1 MKLDDLLYYYN
12 KFKFGEDN
20 FHNLMK
26 NRVREVLLISSLF
39 DAYVLEQD
47 GRLSEQIYGQY
58 SLLNLSTAPRITTV
72 NFTDDAIEIIKNKK
86 FDLVIIMMRIG
97 GTTPFD
103 LASQIKK
110 IHPELPL
117 LLLLN
122 KQSYIDVIEQ
132 KMQVL
137 HNFDE
142 VFLWNGDTKLF
153 LAMIKSVEDRL
164 NVDSDTVQGNVRVI
178 LLVENSISYY
188 SQFLPLFYSVGLK
201 TTQELIEAELNQIN
215 VRLRMRARPK
225 ILMVHNYEEAIEI
238 FHKYK
243 NNLLCVITNVN
254 LPRNGKIDE
263 MGGVKLIR
271 EIRDQNSHIPVL
283 IQSSELRNEVE
294 ARKLKAEFIHKYSK
308 RLMHDVR
315 DFVRYNLGFGDFIFR
330 DLKNRELRRA
340 KNVYQMEKI
349 LAKIPEESILYHGE
363 HNHFSAWMIAHNEYQ
378 IAEQIRPMETTDF
391 FSTEEIRKFL
401 VATIRKVRHSQYRGK
416 VIDYEPGMIPEEQK
430 IIRLADGSLGGKGR
444 GLAFLNALLVTME
457 LNKEFVGTEI
467 KLPITAIIGTNEFD
481 NFIDQNN
488 IETNRLLSMSDEEI
502 DKYFMACSIS
512 AKLKKKLSLLL
523 DSIAL
528 PLAVRSSGLLEDS
541 QSQPFAG
548 IYRTFM
554 LPNNHTDKAVRVQ
567 QLANAIKC
575 VFASPFFGG
584 AKKYIE
590 SINYKIEEE
599 KMAVIIQVIAGSK
612 HRDNLYYPE
621 FSGTAQS
628 YNFYPISN
636 MKHSDGIASLAVG
649 LGKSVVD
656 GGRSFRFCPSF
667 PRINLLEPVGIVENN
682 QRKFYGLDLNINGIT
697 DLQGEDSFLVY
708 NRIKNIDMQE
718 TFKEM
723 TSVWDYENFEFID
736 GDFAKGPRVLTF
748 RNQIYYE
755 TFPLAALLRRILE
768 IGEMAIGVPVEIE
781 YAICLT
787 KSELNPVPS
796 FYLLQ
801 IRPLSVNKEEI
812 DIKLDEINSEDILLY
827 TQRGIGNGKI
837 SHIKDIVYIDP
848 EEFDNTKTM
857 EMILEIEKLNEKIK
871 KTKSKYL
878 LIGPGRWGSSD
889 RFLGIPVRWAQI
901 NCAKVIVETS
911 LEKFSVEASQG
922 SHFFHNIVAME
933 VGYLTVNH
941 NSETGKLDWDWLKKQ
956 KVAEK
961 LKYAFHI
968 KLEQELS
975 VKIDGRSGNS
985 VIYKSGEI

>member
-20 FHNLMK
+20 FHNLMQ
-26 NRVREVLLISSLF
+26 NRVHEVLLISSLF

-47 GRLSEQIYGQY
+47 GRLSEQIYGEY

-72 NFTDDAIEIIKNKK
+72 NFTGDAIEMIKNKK
-86 FDLVIIMMRIG
+86 FDLVIVMMRIG
-97 GTTPFD
+97 GTTSFE
-103 LASQIKK
+103 LASQIKE
-110 IHPELPL
+110 IQPELPL

-122 KQSYIDVIEQ
+122 KQAYIDVIEM
-132 KMQVL
+132 KPQVL
-137 HNFDE
+137 TNFDE

-164 NVDSDTVQGNVRVI
+164 NVDHDTVQGNVRVI

-201 TTQELIEAELNQIN
+201 TTQELIEAELDQIN
-215 VRLRMRARPK
+215 KRLRMRARPK
-225 ILMVHNYEEAIEI
+225 VLMAHNYEEAIDI
-238 FHKYK
+238 FQKYK

-254 LPRNGKIDE
+254 LRRKGLIDE
-263 MGGVKLIR
+263 MAGVKLIR
-271 EIRDQNSHIPVL
+271 EIRDQNSQIPVL

-294 ARKLKAEFIHKYSK
+294 ARKLKAEFIHKYSN
-308 RLMHDVR
+308 RLLHEIR
-315 DFVRYNLGFGDFIFR
+315 DFIRYNLGFGDFIFR
-330 DLKNRELRRA
+330 DLKHHEISRA

-349 LAKIPEESILYHGE
+349 LEKIPDQSILYHGE
-363 HNHFSAWMIAHNEYQ
+363 HNHFSAWMMAHNEYQ
-378 IAEQIRPMETTDF
+378 IAEQIRPIETTDF
-391 FSTEEIRKFL
+391 FSVDEIRKFL
-401 VATIRKVRHSQYRGK
+401 VATIRKIRHLQYRGK

-457 LNKEFVGTEI
+457 LGKEFDGIDI
-467 KLPITAIIGTNEFD
+467 KLPVTAIIGTKEFD
-481 NFIDQNN
+481 DFIEQNGV
-488 IETNRLLSMSDEEI
+488 EPYRLLNKTDDEI
-502 DKYFMACSIS
+502 DRFFMSCSIS
-512 AKLKKKLSLLL
+512 KELKEKLSLLL
-523 DSIAL
+523 ESIDQ

-554 LPNNHTDKAVRVQ
+554 LPNNNNDKAIRLQ
-567 QLANAIKC
+567 QLANAIKS
-575 VFASPFFGG
+575 VFASPFLEG

-612 HRDNLYYPE
+612 QREELYYPE

-628 YNFYPISN
+628 YNFYPIAN

-656 GGRSFRFCPSF
+656 GGRAFRFCPSF

-682 QRKFYGLDLNINGIT
+682 QRKYYGLNLKTSDLT
-697 DLQGEDSFLVY
+697 CLEGEDSFLVN
-708 NRIKNIDMQE
+708 NRIKNVDMQE
-718 TFKEM
+718 TFKQM

-736 GDFAKGPRVLTF
+736 GDFAKGPRVLTY
-748 RNQIYYE
+748 RNQIYYDK
-755 TFPLAALLRRILE
+755 FPLASLLRRILD

-781 YAICLT
+781 YAACL
-787 KSELNPVPS
+787 KQCDSNPNPS
-796 FYLLQ
+796 FSLLQ
-801 IRPLSVNKEEI
+801 IRPLSVNKEKI
-812 DIKLDEINSEDILLY
+812 DIKLNEINSEDILLY

-848 EEFDNTKTM
+848 DEFDNTKTL
-857 EMILEIEKLNEKIK
+857 EMVLEIEKINEKLK
-871 KTKSKYL
+871 NSNRKYL

-901 NCAKVIVETS
+901 NCAKIIVETS

-922 SHFFHNIVAME
+922 SHFFHNIIAME

-941 NSETGKLDWDWLKKQ
+941 NNESGKLDWGWLKKQ
-956 KVAEK
+956 KIDEK
-961 LKYAFHI
+961 LKYTYHV

-975 VKIDGRSGNS
+975 VKIDGRTGNS
-985 VIYKSGEI
+985 VIYKKG

>member
-47 GRLSEQIYGQY
+47 GRLSEQIYGEY

-72 NFTDDAIEIIKNKK
+72 NFTDEAIELIKNRK
-86 FDLVIIMMRIG
+86 FDLVIVMMRIG
-97 GTTPFD
+97 GTTPFE
-103 LASQIKK
+103 LASQIKQ

-122 KQSYIDVIEQ
+122 KQAYIDVVEL
-132 KMQVL
+132 KPQVL
-137 HNFDE
+137 KNFDE
-142 VFLWNGDTKLF
+142 VFLWNGNAKLF

-188 SQFLPLFYSVGLK
+188 SQFLPIFYSVGLK

-215 VRLRMRARPK
+215 KRMRMRARPK
-225 ILMVHNYEEAIEI
+225 ILMAHNYEDAIEV
-238 FHKYK
+238 FHKYR

-254 LPRNGKIDE
+254 LRKQGKIDE
-263 MGGVKLIR
+263 VGGVKLIR

-283 IQSSELRNEVE
+283 IQSSEIRNEVE
-294 ARKLKAEFIHKYSK
+294 ARKLGAEFIHKYSN
-308 RLMHDVR
+308 RLLYEVR
-315 DFVRYNLGFGDFIFR
+315 NFVRYNLGFGDFIFR
-330 DLKNRELRRA
+330 DLQHRELSRA
-340 KNVYQMEKI
+340 KNAYQMEKI
-349 LAKIPEESILYHGE
+349 LEKIPDESILYHGE

-378 IAEQIRPMETTDF
+378 IAEQIRPIEMTDF
-391 FSTEEIRKFL
+391 LSVDDVRKFL
-401 VATIRKVRHSQYRGK
+401 VATLKQVRYSQYRGK

-457 LNKEFVGTEI
+457 LGKEFNGVDVR
-467 KLPITAIIGTNEFD
+467 LPITAIIGTNEFD
-481 NFIDQNN
+481 DFVDDNG
-488 IETNRLLSMSDEEI
+488 IETSRLLSKTDDEI
-502 DKYFMACSIS
+502 DTFFMSCSIS
-512 AKLKKKLSLLL
+512 KELKNKLSLLL
-523 DSIAL
+523 DSINQ

-554 LPNNHTDKAVRVQ
+554 LPNNHKDKKIRLQ

-575 VFASPFFGG
+575 VFASPYLEV

-599 KMAVIIQVIAGSK
+599 KMAVVIQVIAGSPQK
-612 HRDNLYYPE
+612 DDLYYPE

-656 GGRSFRFCPSF
+656 GGRAFRFCPSF

-682 QRKFYGLDLNINGIT
+682 QRRYYGLNLKENAIT
-697 DLQGEDSFLVY
+697 CLEGEDSFLVN
-708 NRIKNIDMQE
+708 NRIKNVDMQE
-718 TFKEM
+718 TFKQM

-736 GDFAKGPRVLTF
+736 GDYAKGPRVLTF
-748 RNQIYYE
+748 RNQIYFDR
-755 TFPLAALLRRILE
+755 FPLSALLRRILD

-781 YAICLT
+781 YAVCLK
-787 KSELNPVPS
+787 KSANNPNPS
-796 FYLLQ
+796 FSLLQ

-812 DIKLDEINSEDILLY
+812 DIKLNELSSEDILLY

-848 EEFDNTKTM
+848 DEFDNTKTM
-857 EMILEIEKLNEKIK
+857 EMVLEIEKMNEKL
-871 KTKSKYL
+871 KSSNRKYL

-922 SHFFHNIVAME
+922 SHFFHNIIAME

-941 NSETGKLDWDWLKKQ
+941 KSESGKLDWDWLRKQ

-961 LKYAFHI
+961 LKYTFHI

-975 VKIDGRSGNS
+975 VKIDGRTGNS
-985 VIYKSGEI
+985 VIYKNGKI